1 MNTRDFNYW
10 TEMIFR
16 RRATVLEVCGV
27 VFGLVVLGTLVWPPT
42 YQGTAKI
49 FVRDNRAELLVSP
62 GLGANTPQNPAV
74 ITNPVSEEDL
84 NSEMELLTSTYI
96 IKRAIAEM
104 PAPAHHKGI
113 AAPVLNGVNYVLGLP
128 GAGYR
133 AMHDTPRLD
142 ARDAW
147 ANELEQHLSAAIIK
161 KSDIIEVNFR
171 AHDPA
176 WSKQFLELL
185 LGAYLDYHAHI
196 SHDPAAEQ
204 FFSQQ
209 AKLLQIK
216 LDDAE
221 EQLRA
226 FQVKSGITSVDDQR
240 SGLVERLDTLQ
251 LQLDKNQADLAF
263 NGQQAISFKEL
274 LDQTPARL
282 SKETRQVQNMA
293 LAQLKPQV
301 MQLRAERAELLT
313 RYQPNSERIRQIDAK
328 LAAAQK
334 ILDTEDHLEV
344 SESSTDI
351 NPIWVTID
359 SSLSQAKAQV
369 SALKASQ
376 ASITEQVATARQQ
389 LTDMA
394 GSVVVLD
401 RLQRTVQNAKDAY
414 LSYTRKSEEARAAEA
429 LNRSRILNVSVAQ
442 PATEPLRP
450 ISPKVPLNTGAGLI
464 LGLLLG
470 VAAAYREEENDPKI
484 YSSATISEVAGL
496 ETVAVLSDEF

>member
-1 MNTRDFNYW
+1 MHTRDLNYW

-16 RRATVLEVCGV
+16 RRKTVLEVCAV
-27 VFGLVVLGTLVWPPT
+27 VFGLVVVGTLVWPPI

-62 GLGANTPQNPAV
+62 GYSENTPQNPAV
-74 ITNPVSEEDL
+74 VSNPVNEEDL

-96 IKRAIAEM
+96 IKRAIEELPP
-104 PAPAHHKGI
+104 PAPKKGI
-113 AAPVLNGVNYVLGLP
+113 VAPVMNGVGYVLGLP

-133 AMHDTPRLD
+133 AMHSEPSLD
-142 ARDAW
+142 SREAW
-147 ANELEQHLSAAIIK
+147 ALQLEQHLSASIIK
-161 KSDIIEVNFR
+161 KSDLIEVNFR
-171 AHDPA
+171 SHDPT

-185 LGAYLDYHAHI
+185 IGAYLDYHAHI
-196 SHDPAAEQ
+196 SHDPAAEK
-204 FFSQQ
+204 FFGEQARLLQ
-209 AKLLQIK
+209 AKLEG
-216 LDDAE
+216 AE
-221 EQLRA
+221 EQLRD

-240 SGLVERLDTLQ
+240 KGMVDRLDQ
-251 LQLDKNQADLAF
+251 LQSLLDKNQADLAY
-263 NGQQAISFKEL
+263 NEQQAASFKEM

-313 RYQPNSERIRQIDAK
+313 RYQPDSERIRQIDAK

-344 SESSTDI
+344 SEKSTDI
-351 NPIWVTID
+351 NPLWVTIN
-359 SSLSQAKAQV
+359 SSLDSAKAQV

-376 ASITEQVATARQQ
+376 QSVIAEVAAAREQ

-394 GSVVVLD
+394 NNVVVLD

-442 PATEPLRP
+442 PATVPMRP
-450 ISPKVPLNTGAGLI
+450 VFPNVPLNIAA
-464 LGLLLG
+464 GLLLG
-470 VAAAYREEENDPKI
+470 LALGVGAAYREEENDPKI

-496 ETVAVLSDEF
+496 DTVAVLSDEF